1 MSDGVMLSFDERLR
15 RHDELIPQPKVAKM
29 LGVTSQTVRHMVL
42 RGELT
47 PVGKDGRS
55 PLYLKEEVERL
66 AGLRSCRPWTVEELR
81 KLAKMR
87 IARKP
92 YSKIAK
98 KLGRTEYACRCK
110 FYEFTIKDLQDYN
123 KGITH
128 KEDLI

>member
-1 MSDGVMLSFDERLR
+1 MS
-15 RHDELIPQPKVAKM
+15 DELIPQPEVAKM
-29 LGVTSQTVRHMVL
+29 LGVTVQTVRHMVL

-55 PLYLKEEVERL
+55 PLYFKEDVERL
-66 AGLRSCRPWTVEELR
+66 VSLRHNRPWTVEELR

-110 FYEFTIKDLQDYN
+110 FYEFTITDLQNYN